1 MSNFKSL
8 VQRFFLENL
17 TLKAAAFVITLV
29 LFIWVRDD
37 REATVVATAPVRLII
52 PENMVMVSAP
62 VDRVRLTVRGR
73 WSDVSRFDP
82 TEVQAIS
89 LEASLEHDQTIV
101 VSEDAV
107 ILPGSLQVVNIQ
119 PELIRLQ
126 LEPLRRKRV
135 KIQPRVVGQP
145 RDSYRLGA
153 IEIEPA
159 ELEFSGPEN
168 VIEAMDAVWTEP
180 IDISDRT
187 QSIDRRVQ
195 VRPDSPLV
203 RHDSNTPITIRIPIE
218 TLEVTRTVQ
227 NVQVRAVNTTKET
240 TIFPASITATIRG
253 PKPVVDAFDSE
264 SIFATIDLAV
274 EERRGAGTFEKQ
286 PAIKNLPSNLTLVDF
301 HPKDVIVTTRKPEA
315 ENRETPPSPE

>member
-1 MSNFKSL
+1 MSPFKK
-8 VQRFFLENL
+8 FLHHVFVENL
-17 TLKAAAFVITLV
+17 AIKAAAFVITLV
-29 LFIWVRDD
+29 MFVWVRDD
-37 REATVVATAPVRLII
+37 REATIVVTAPVRIII

-82 TEVQAIS
+82 TEVQVIS
-89 LEASLEHDQTIV
+89 LEATLEHDQTIV

-145 RDSYRLGA
+145 RDSYRMGS
-153 IEIEPA
+153 IEIVPH

-168 VIEAMDAVWTEP
+168 VIEEMEAVWTEP

-187 QSIDRRVQ
+187 QSIERRIQ
-195 VRPDSPLV
+195 IRPDSPLV
-203 RHDSNTPITIRIPIE
+203 RHDASTPITIRIPIE

-240 TIFPASITATIRG
+240 AIFPPIITATIRG
-253 PKPVVDAFDSE
+253 PKPVVDVFDSKSLSPQ
-264 SIFATIDLAV
+264 SIWLRKSVAV
-274 EERRGAGTFEKQ
+274 QVRLKSNRSSRICHPTS
-286 PAIKNLPSNLTLVDF
+286 PSSTSI
-301 HPKDVIVTTRKPEA
+301 PKT
-315 ENRETPPSPE
+315 